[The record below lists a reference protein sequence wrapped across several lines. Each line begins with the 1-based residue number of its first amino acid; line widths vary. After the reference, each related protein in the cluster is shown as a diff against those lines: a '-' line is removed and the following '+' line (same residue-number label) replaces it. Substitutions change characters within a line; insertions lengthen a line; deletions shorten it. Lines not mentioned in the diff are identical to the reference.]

1 MMKRCLFLLSVIC
14 VIFAITPA
22 FSAFAADDGDKTPPS
37 NVTITVVL
45 PEFAQDSS
53 EAAAPVPETSPEP
66 TPEPVK
72 MYPVDVTETVEGAF
86 RQIVKTYELNEN
98 ETPDDIPRANF
109 ERSGYMYTLTDILR
123 KETASTDTREHTETV
138 TLNTDTKDIEKIIP
152 LLAQTMEFKTA
163 DGYLGILELDVASI
177 KVETAGTKTTSYT
190 TSVTREYPHLSA
202 NDTELVP
209 KTVTDKGKTYNLAG
223 VEWKVGNY
231 STVDYERIA
240 DYYTAIATYTAT
252 GSSTKVTGYVTT
264 AEYKG
269 TLAKLIQGKPVYA
282 AYFLGTEIRTPLEM
296 TEPPTT
302 EKPDKPCVS
311 AEPTTSAEPTDE
323 ETTEPTTEPTE
334 TEVVSQS
341 DSDGGDPETP
351 IGWIIMTALLA
362 SGCGIMYYFL
372 RKARK
377 ESKSI

>member
-1 MMKRCLFLLSVIC
+1 
-14 VIFAITPA
+14 
-22 FSAFAADDGDKTPPS
+22 
-37 NVTITVVL
+37 
-45 PEFAQDSS
+45 
-53 EAAAPVPETSPEP
+53 
-66 TPEPVK
+66 
-72 MYPVDVTETVEGAF
+72 MYPVDVAETVDGAF

-98 ETPDDIPRANF
+98 EQPDDIPRADF

-282 AYFLGTEIRTPLEM
+282 AYFLGTIVNGDTPNPGRTPLEM

-323 ETTEPTTEPTE
+323 ATTEPTSESTE
-334 TEVVSQS
+334 TEVGSQS
-341 DSDGGDPETP
+341 DSDGNDPETP

-372 RKARK
+372 HKARK
-377 ESKSI
+377 ESKSV

>member
-14 VIFAITPA
+14 ISLAVTPA
-22 FSAFAADDGDKTPPS
+22 FSAFATDDGGETLPQRLSAPS

-45 PEFAQDSS
+45 PESEQDSS
-53 EAAAPVPETSPEP
+53 ASETSAEP

-72 MYPVDVTETVEGAF
+72 MYPVDVTETVDGAF

-98 ETPDDIPRANF
+98 ELPDDIPRANF

-163 DGYLGILELDVASI
+163 DGYLSILELDVASI

-190 TSVTREYPHLSA
+190 MSVTREYPHLSA
-202 NDTELVP
+202 NDTELVL

-269 TLAKLIQGKPVYA
+269 TLAKLVQGKPVYA

-302 EKPDKPCVS
+302 EKPDEPYVL
-311 AEPTTSAEPTDE
+311 AEPITSAEPTDE
-323 ETTEPTTEPTE
+323 AATKPTTEPTE
-334 TEVVSQS
+334 TEVGSQS
-341 DSDGGDPETP
+341 DSGGDPETP
-351 IGWIIMTALLA
+351 IGWIIMTALLS

-377 ESKSI
+377 ESKSV